1 MSSVNITA
9 YQRLVA
15 TAAGLKVPDAVR
27 QVATAPPQDPQP
39 GQIWRAVWDDT
50 IQLLLITAA
59 GDDDTLRAVPASFER
74 YADPDTLLVPAQATT
89 LEQPLA
95 LWWGLETTLPW
106 CVLDRQVSELTKRP
120 PALTARTLADAVPGT
135 QWGSGTVSSAP
146 ANEYRAVLADQ
157 LALFASARWVPQG
170 SGGLNQ
176 LLCDH
181 GITAPQLGAE
191 LQLPP
196 PRALAVWRGQL
207 ALTAEQAATLAER
220 LGQSTG
226 QLLAANPALPPVVV
240 HELNRPLRR
249 KQVKALAAQHDESER
264 EARLRAAYGIYT
276 LAARD
281 DDRTQPNW
289 TARTDRYFELRL
301 GE

>member
-1 MSSVNITA
+1 MSSVHTTA

-15 TAAGLKVPDAVR
+15 AAAGLKVPDAVR
-27 QVATAPPQDPQP
+27 QVATAPPQDPLP
-39 GQIWRAVWDDT
+39 GQIWRAVWEDT
-50 IQLLLITAA
+50 IQLLLITAVS
-59 GDDDTLRAVPASFER
+59 DDDTLRAVPASFER
-74 YADPDTLLVPAQATT
+74 YGDADTVLLPAQATT

-95 LWWGLETTLPW
+95 LWWGLEAALPW
-106 CVLDRQVSELTKRP
+106 CVLDRQVSELTSRP
-120 PALTARTLADAVPGT
+120 SAFTSRMLADAVPGT
-135 QWGSGTVSSAP
+135 QWGSGTALSSSTI
-146 ANEYRAVLADQ
+146 EYRAVLADQ
-157 LALFASARWVPQG
+157 LAFLASTQWVPQG

-176 LLCDH
+176 LFRDQ
-181 GITAPQLGAE
+181 GITAPQLVAE

-196 PRALAVWRGQL
+196 PQALAVWRGQL
-207 ALTAEQAATLAER
+207 ALTADQAATLAER
-220 LGQSTG
+220 LGQPAG
-226 QLLAANPALPPVVV
+226 RLLEANPALPPAVV

-249 KQVKALAAQHDESER
+249 KQVKALAVQHDETER
-264 EARLRAAYGIYT
+264 DARLRAAYGIYT